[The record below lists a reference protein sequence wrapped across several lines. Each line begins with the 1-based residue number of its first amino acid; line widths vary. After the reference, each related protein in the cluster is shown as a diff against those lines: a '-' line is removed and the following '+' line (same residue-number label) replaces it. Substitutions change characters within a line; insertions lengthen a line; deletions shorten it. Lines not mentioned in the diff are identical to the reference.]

1 MSKSKTEWRLTSE
14 IPKKTNETLM
24 ANNKPSTEWRLTTPA
39 PEQEAFYKQPI
50 RDVGIGLAHAG
61 RNLHNLPHDLAHG
74 VDVAGSAI
82 GRLFGAPEL
91 KNNNSNLASYF
102 PNDEQNYSDVF
113 GQKGEPTFAHKAVQ
127 KGIEFAPD
135 IIGGIN
141 ALRSVGLLPHLTRR
155 GASKKLRQV
164 SKLNAQGK
172 IKPLNVN
179 PELIEDMAQF
189 LPKTAPYRNALE
201 EAHYG
206 DYQKL
211 FNLQSD
217 VGKESAAR
225 ARDIFSSAERSHG
238 RAGFKS
244 VNALLDNMHKEIQA
258 QGLVKESK
266 LLSEGRNDYRRHKKF
281 LPYRNALLLAGAG
294 MAIPR
299 NSITD
304 FIKKILMHN
313 NS

>member
-1 MSKSKTEWRLTSE
+1 MKGRDWLADNQNQTKTPVITGRDWLQE
-14 IPKKTNETLM
+14 
-24 ANNKPSTEWRLTTPA
+24 
-39 PEQEAFYKQPI
+39 PEKEEAFYKQPV
-50 RDVGIGLAHAG
+50 RDVEIGLTHAG
-61 RNLHNLPHDLAHG
+61 RNLHNLPHDLASG
-74 VDVAGSAI
+74 IDIVGSNV

-91 KNNNSNLASYF
+91 QNKNSNIASYF
-102 PNDEQNYSDVF
+102 PSDEQDYAGVF
-113 GQKGEPTFAHKAVQ
+113 GQTSDPTFAHKAIQ
-127 KGIEFAPD
+127 KGIEWAPD

-141 ALRSVGLLPHLTRR
+141 ALRSVGLLPHLTRY

-179 PELIEDMAQF
+179 PELIEDMRQF
-189 LPKTAPYRNALE
+189 LPKTAPYRNALD

-238 RAGFKS
+238 RAGLKS
-244 VNALLDNMHKEIQA
+244 VNALLDDMHKEIQA
-258 QGLVKESK
+258 QGLLKESK
-266 LLSEGRNDYRRHKKF
+266 LLSEGRNDYRRYKKF
-281 LPYRNALLLAGAG
+281 LPYRNALALGAASL
-294 MAIPR
+294 AIPK
-299 NSITD
+299 NAITD
-304 FIKKILMHN
+304 FIKKMLLHN

>member
-14 IPKKTNETLM
+14 MPKKTNETPI
-24 ANNKPSTEWRLTTPA
+24 ADNKPSTEWRLTTPE
-39 PEQEAFYKQPI
+39 PEQEAFYKQPL

-102 PNDEQNYSDVF
+102 PNDEQDYSDVF
-113 GQKGEPTFAHKAVQ
+113 GQKGEPKFTHKAIQ
-127 KGIEFAPD
+127 KGIEYAPD

-141 ALRSVGLLPHLTRR
+141 ALRSVNLLPHLTRR

-179 PELIEDMAQF
+179 PELIEDMRQF
-189 LPKTAPYRNALE
+189 LPKTAPYRDAIDA
-201 EAHYG
+201 AHYG

-211 FNLQSD
+211 FELQSD

-238 RAGFKS
+238 RAGFNS
-244 VNALLDNMHKEIQA
+244 VNALLNDMHKEIQA
-258 QGLVKESK
+258 QGLLKESK
-266 LLSEGRNDYRRHKKF
+266 LLSEGRNDYRRYKKF
-281 LPYRNALLLAGAG
+281 LPYRNALALGAASL
-294 MAIPR
+294 AIPK

-304 FIKKILMHN
+304 FIKKMLLHN